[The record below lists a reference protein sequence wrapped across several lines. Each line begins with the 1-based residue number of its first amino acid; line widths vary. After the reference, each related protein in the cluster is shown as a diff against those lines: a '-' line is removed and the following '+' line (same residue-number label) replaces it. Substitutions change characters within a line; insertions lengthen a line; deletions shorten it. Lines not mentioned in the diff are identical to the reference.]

1 MQAGVA
7 LELTTDQQ
15 ILTAN
20 PVALLEEVATDF
32 LFETTM
38 HSEVLD
44 TYNIGVEPG
53 TVDAN
58 IGHTPLL
65 RLRFLDTELSAGVQI
80 FAKAEHLNPGGSV
93 KDRAALSMI
102 LEGERSGKL
111 KRGMTIIDAT
121 SGNTGIAYAMIGASR
136 GYRVKVCL
144 PKNASRPRKRI
155 LRSYGVEIVE
165 TDPMLLTDGAQLV
178 ARKIFSSD
186 PDKYFYPD
194 QYNNDANWLAHYETT
209 APEIWEQT
217 EGRVTH
223 FVTGLGTSGTFVGV
237 ARRLRELNPKLKA
250 FAVQPESPL
259 HGLEGLKHMA
269 TAAVPGI
276 YDESLVTGTLEVAT
290 EDALLMTSK
299 LAREEGLLVGPSS
312 GANVFAAWRLA
323 ASLPEPA
330 VVVTVLCDGGE
341 RYLGETFE

>member
-1 MQAGVA
+1 MQTGV
-7 LELTTDQQ
+7 LET
-15 ILTAN
+15 
-20 PVALLEEVATDF
+20 F
-32 LFETTM
+32 
-38 HSEVLD
+38 
-44 TYNIGVEPG
+44 GVGITPG
-53 TVDAN
+53 TVEAN

-65 RLRFLDTELSAGVQI
+65 RLVSKDVEI

-111 KRGMTIIDAT
+111 RPGMTIVDAT

-144 PKNASRPRKRI
+144 PENAGAQRKRI
-155 LRSYGVEIVE
+155 LRSYGVEIIE
-165 TDPMLLTDGAQLV
+165 TDQMLSTDGARQI
-178 ARKIFSSD
+178 AREIFVRD
-186 PDKYFYPD
+186 PENHFYPD

-209 APEIWEQT
+209 ANEIWEQT
-217 EGRVTH
+217 KGRITH
-223 FVTGLGTSGTFVGV
+223 FVTGLGTSGTFTGTV
-237 ARRLRELNPKLKA
+237 RRLRELNPSLKA

-269 TAAVPGI
+269 TAITPGI
-276 YDESLVTGTLEVAT
+276 FDETLVTETLEVST

-299 LAREEGLLVGPSS
+299 LARQSGLLVGPSS
-312 GANVFAAWRLA
+312 GANVFAAWRVA
-323 ASLPEPA
+323 AALREPA

-341 RYLGETFE
+341 RYLND

>member
-1 MQAGVA
+1 MHLDV
-7 LELTTDQQ
+7 LE
-15 ILTAN
+15 
-20 PVALLEEVATDF
+20 
-32 LFETTM
+32 
-38 HSEVLD
+38 D
-44 TYNIGVEPG
+44 TYNVGIEPG
-53 TVDAN
+53 TVEAN

-65 RLRFLDTELSAGVQI
+65 RLRSLDRELSPGVQI

-102 LEGERSGKL
+102 LEGERSGRL
-111 KRGMTIIDAT
+111 KPGMTIIDAT

-136 GYRVKVCL
+136 GYAVKVCL
-144 PKNASRPRKRI
+144 PQNASGGRKRI

-165 TDPMLLTDGAQLV
+165 TDRMLLTDGAQLI
-178 ARKIFSSD
+178 AREIFASD

-217 EGRVTH
+217 DGRVTH

-237 ARRLRELNPKLKA
+237 VRRLRELNPNLKA

-276 YDESLVTGTLEVAT
+276 YDQALVTDTLEVAT

-312 GANVFAAWRLA
+312 GANVFAASRLA
-323 ASLPEPA
+323 SSLREPT

-341 RYLGETFE
+341 RYLGEHANDRY

>member
-1 MQAGVA
+1 MYCDV
-7 LELTTDQQ
+7 LEAFD
-15 ILTAN
+15 
-20 PVALLEEVATDF
+20 
-32 LFETTM
+32 
-38 HSEVLD
+38 
-44 TYNIGVEPG
+44 VEIKPG
-53 TVDAN
+53 TIEAN
-58 IGHTPLL
+58 IGNTPLL
-65 RLRFLDTELSAGVQI
+65 QLRLFENDLMHGIQI

-111 KRGMTIIDAT
+111 KPGMTILDAT

-144 PKNASRPRKRI
+144 PKNAGQPRKQI

-165 TDPMLLTDGAQLV
+165 TDPMLLTDGAQRV
-178 ARKIFSSD
+178 AREIFASE
-186 PDKYFYPD
+186 PGKYFYPD

-209 APEIWEQT
+209 ADEIWQQT

-223 FVTGLGTSGTFVGV
+223 FVAGLGTSGTFVGV
-237 ARRLRELNPKLKA
+237 ARRLRELNPNLKA
-250 FAVQPESPL
+250 IAVQPESPL

-269 TAAVPGI
+269 TAVTPGI
-276 YDESLVTGTLEVAT
+276 FDARLVSQTLEVAT
-290 EDALLMTSK
+290 EDALLMTGK

-312 GANVFAAWRLA
+312 GANVFAASRTA
-323 ASLPEPA
+323 ALLTGPA

-341 RYLGETFE
+341 RYLIER

>member
-1 MQAGVA
+1 MSLSV
-7 LELTTDQQ
+7 LETVDLT
-15 ILTAN
+15 
-20 PVALLEEVATDF
+20 
-32 LFETTM
+32 
-38 HSEVLD
+38 
-44 TYNIGVEPG
+44 VEPG
-53 TVDAN
+53 TVEAN

-65 RLRFLDTELSAGVQI
+65 RLRLGLSEGVQV

-111 KRGMTIIDAT
+111 KPGMTILDAT

-136 GYRVKVCL
+136 GYPVKVCL
-144 PKNASRPRKRI
+144 PKNASLPRKRI

-178 ARKIFSSD
+178 AREIFAGE
-186 PDKYFYPD
+186 PEKYFYPD

-209 APEIWEQT
+209 ANEIWEQT
-217 EGRVTH
+217 NGRVTH

-237 ARRLRELNPKLKA
+237 VRRLRELNPKLKA
-250 FAVQPESPL
+250 VAVQPESPL

-269 TAAVPGI
+269 TAITPGI
-276 YDESLVTGTLEVAT
+276 FDESLASETLEVAT

-299 LAREEGLLVGPSS
+299 LARKEGLLVGPSS
-312 GANVFAAWRLA
+312 GANVFAALKV
-323 ASLPEPA
+323 ASSLREPA

-341 RYLGETFE
+341 RYLSENT